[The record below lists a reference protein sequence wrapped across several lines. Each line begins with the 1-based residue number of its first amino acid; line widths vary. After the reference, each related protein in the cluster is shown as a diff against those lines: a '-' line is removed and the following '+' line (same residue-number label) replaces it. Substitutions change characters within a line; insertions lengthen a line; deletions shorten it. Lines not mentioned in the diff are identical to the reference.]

1 MWDFLVKGGPLMWPI
16 LLCSIWALAV
26 IAERGWTFS
35 RVRRFILAPLRNASG
50 HVLSAEREKAVEV
63 KNLVHDPVSELIS
76 IGMGELYSGTSR
88 DEKERRMTR
97 LGTNFLRSMEEHL
110 RSLAIIGSI
119 TPILGLLGTVTGMIK
134 AFMTIQELQ
143 GQVDASVLAGGI
155 WEALM
160 TTAFGLAVAIP
171 TQIAYHYFE
180 GRVDDMA
187 DEIGDMAHNLLEYT
201 ESR

>member
-35 RVRRFILAPLRNASG
+35 RAKKFIVEPLRNASG
-50 HVLSAEREKAVEV
+50 HVLAAEREKAVEA
-63 KNLVHDPVSELIS
+63 KSIINDPVGELIS
-76 IGMGELYSGTSR
+76 IGTGELYAGTGR

-97 LGTNFLRSMEEHL
+97 LGTNFLRTMEEHL
-110 RSLAIIGSI
+110 RSLAIIGNI

-187 DEIGDMAHNLLEYT
+187 DEIGDIAHNILEYT

>member
-1 MWDFLVKGGPLMWPI
+1 MWPI
-16 LLCSIWALAV
+16 LFASIWALAL
-26 IAERGWTFS
+26 IAERIWTFS
-35 RVRRFILAPLRNASG
+35 RVRKVTLKPLRAASG
-50 HVLSAEREKAVEV
+50 HVLAAERNRAEELKSLI
-63 KNLVHDPVSELIS
+63 NGPVREIIS
-76 IGMGELYSGTSR
+76 IGMGELYAGTSR

-97 LGTNFLRSMEEHL
+97 LGTNFLRTMEGHL
-110 RSLAIIGSI
+110 RSLAIIGNI

-187 DEIGDMAHNLLEYT
+187 DEIGDISHNLLEYT

>member
-1 MWDFLVKGGPLMWPI
+1 MWPI

-35 RVRRFILAPLRNASG
+35 RTRKFILDPLRNASG
-50 HVLSAEREKAVEV
+50 HVLATEREKAVEV
-63 KNLVHDPVSELIS
+63 KSLIDNPVGELIS
-76 IGMGELYSGTSR
+76 IGTGELYSGTGR
-88 DEKERRMTR
+88 DEKERRMNR
-97 LGTNFLRSMEEHL
+97 LGTNFLRAMEEHL
-110 RSLAIIGSI
+110 RSLAIIGNI

-187 DEIGDMAHNLLEYT
+187 DEIGDIAHNLLEYT